1 MVSKERLFLS
11 ARTLSSALCF
21 FRFLS
26 SFFSQ
31 RIATLVHLY
40 IYTYTALSIVRTTK
54 DHIYTQKREDH
65 WEKNKLFTNARV
77 RERDWSRR
85 LISDR
90 FTFDY

>member
-1 MVSKERLFLS
+1 MLRLPL
-11 ARTLSSALCF
+11 LCF

-31 RIATLVHLY
+31 HIATLVHLY

-54 DHIYTQKREDH
+54 DHIYIHRKERIIGKR
-65 WEKNKLFTNARV
+65 TNFSRT
-77 RERDWSRR
+77 RESERDWSRR